1 MTLENERNQP
11 PTSSR
16 TFVTQNPLEP
26 ALGTTRNPA
35 MQEAL
40 NTIRRIAATDIS
52 VLIVG
57 EHGTGKE
64 WAAHSIHRLSNRTN
78 GPFHSVECSAIPPE
92 NIEKEIFGYE
102 AINWNGVEIKRGAF
116 EEASGGTLLLDEIEF
131 LPAAL
136 QLKIAR
142 ILEYQSVRRISGGEE
157 LPVNT
162 RLISTLS
169 QPADTPFDEDLFRKE
184 LFYRAS
190 PMIIELPPLRKR
202 REDIEPLIA
211 NFQKE
216 LQQRFGSTARGIS
229 ARALE
234 MCRGYEWPGN
244 IRHLRNAIEY
254 ASVMCKGEVIEPN
267 HLPLY
272 LQEKSI
278 PRSEP

>member
-1 MTLENERNQP
+1 MTLENARNQP

-64 WAAHSIHRLSNRTN
+64 WAALSIHRLSNRAN
-78 GPFHSVECSAIPPE
+78 GSFHTVECSAIPPE

-136 QLKIAR
+136 QLMQFHISRECSPTPLPAAR
-142 ILEYQSVRRISGGEE
+142 AGPSGPLLFFQFRRIAPPIWLAGSIPPRSRYPLGRPRERESPYGCYG
-157 LPVNT
+157 LC
-162 RLISTLS
+162 RGLSRGTLS
-169 QPADTPFDEDLFRKE
+169 GILWGVG
-184 LFYRAS
+184 AS
-190 PMIIELPPLRKR
+190 
-202 REDIEPLIA
+202 
-211 NFQKE
+211 
-216 LQQRFGSTARGIS
+216 RG
-229 ARALE
+229 E
-234 MCRGYEWPGN
+234 GPT
-244 IRHLRNAIEY
+244 
-254 ASVMCKGEVIEPN
+254 
-267 HLPLY
+267 
-272 LQEKSI
+272 
-278 PRSEP
+278 